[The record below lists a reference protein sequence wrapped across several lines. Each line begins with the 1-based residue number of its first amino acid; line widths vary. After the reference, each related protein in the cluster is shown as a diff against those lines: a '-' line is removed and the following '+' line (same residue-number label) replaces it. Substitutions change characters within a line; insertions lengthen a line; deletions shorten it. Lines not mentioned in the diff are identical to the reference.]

1 MNRPYMLY
9 ISQTNI
15 VKPCENK
22 LQVTFCEKDFLVH
35 KAT

>member
-1 MNRPYMLY
+1 MVY
-9 ISQTNI
+9 ISQTKI

-22 LQVTFCEKDFLVH
+22 LQVIFCEKGFLVH